1 MSDTGGNKPIITYTP
16 FIPAHENPPEFTL
29 RAVLLG
35 VIMAI
40 ILGVALAMIYER
52 TGSLA
57 APVAT
62 HAVFNGLQL
71 VTILLSRGG
80 AAA

>member
-1 MSDTGGNKPIITYTP
+1 VSAAL
-16 FIPAHENPPEFTL
+16 FA
-29 RAVLLG
+29 
-35 VIMAI
+35 AI
-40 ILGVALAMIYER
+40 HQSFYVALPLFILGAALAMIYER

-80 AAA
+80 APA